1 MAFLTKACLTLQV
14 LAFLQTLVSAR
25 GDIYDE
31 VTPWERISSAFSKG
45 VVLEPDFQ
53 TFESFLK
60 MVQAA
65 TLGGMHVLDV
75 EPHDYYKCMCVE
87 DIYVDKCKSCMCGTG
102 STSWCNTACDPS
114 GNDPENS
121 CCQPFKK
128 EGDVCDQNWECGWD
142 LVSDKRFSEGK
153 GQPQCWDGRCKTMR

>member
-1 MAFLTKACLTLQV
+1 MMKLPLGNESAQHSLRGSSLN
-14 LAFLQTLVSAR
+14 QTSRRLN
-25 GDIYDE
+25 
-31 VTPWERISSAFSKG
+31 PFSKWFKPPHWEG
-45 VVLEPDFQ
+45 C
-53 TFESFLK
+53 TS
-60 MVQAA
+60 
-65 TLGGMHVLDV
+65 LDV